1 MRKHKGI
8 TWRTFLVAV
17 ALIILISVVV
27 TAVIGRRSVSVVKSE
42 LRNSN
47 FVRLEEVEKNLL
59 DILDEVDGLAVGI
72 GVSPD
77 VKLFFN
83 SQLPDMII
91 DGFYLRMKN
100 MLKSYAFS
108 MRDVAASFMLY
119 SPEHNHFVSDDISTP
134 YTPNGTDSDLTNNAE
149 WMEDLERLQGER
161 SRISYRI
168 RASNNSYPYVLTL
181 IHQMMND
188 SHEGVVA
195 VDIDLKKLYSQ
206 ICTDTDDRIS
216 AWVLDQY
223 GRVIVTKNKTCLF
236 QSASEFE
243 LLSSFEKTTVDQSI
257 LLDIDG
263 ETVAYAQKWIPEMEC
278 YIVVT
283 TQYENMG
290 NRMTAE
296 TTGTVLVGFVCA
308 VAVIALVYV
317 YTYYS
322 SSPMRRILEM
332 VRDPEQIQAYH
343 EDDDPSVKETAD
355 YIVSYMQANNQLE
368 AELEKRLATLRDTK
382 LQALKAQINPHF
394 LFNTLNV
401 IMMLQ
406 EDEASGSTAAQV
418 TMNLSDVLRF
428 SLADEH
434 LVLLSDEL
442 ENAKKYVEILE
453 VRYGGKFSAVYEI
466 DESLLT
472 VKVPRLILQ
481 PIIENAV
488 FHGLSAKESGKCELL
503 IQCKKVEEASG
514 EGQQSMV
521 CVEITDNG
529 AGMTAEK
536 VEALMNSLN
545 DEKISMNHIGVQNI
559 ARRLRLL
566 YPKDGKLSIRSTL
579 GEGTTVSLTFP
590 YVFHKN

>member
-1 MRKHKGI
+1 
-8 TWRTFLVAV
+8 
-17 ALIILISVVV
+17 
-27 TAVIGRRSVSVVKSE
+27 
-42 LRNSN
+42 
-47 FVRLEEVEKNLL
+47 
-59 DILDEVDGLAVGI
+59 
-72 GVSPD
+72 
-77 VKLFFN
+77 
-83 SQLPDMII
+83 
-91 DGFYLRMKN
+91 
-100 MLKSYAFS
+100 
-108 MRDVAASFMLY
+108 
-119 SPEHNHFVSDDISTP
+119 
-134 YTPNGTDSDLTNNAE
+134 
-149 WMEDLERLQGER
+149 
-161 SRISYRI
+161 
-168 RASNNSYPYVLTL
+168 
-181 IHQMMND
+181 
-188 SHEGVVA
+188 
-195 VDIDLKKLYSQ
+195 
-206 ICTDTDDRIS
+206 
-216 AWVLDQY
+216 
-223 GRVIVTKNKTCLF
+223 
-236 QSASEFE
+236 
-243 LLSSFEKTTVDQSI
+243 
-257 LLDIDG
+257 
-263 ETVAYAQKWIPEMEC
+263 
-278 YIVVT
+278 
-283 TQYENMG
+283 
-290 NRMTAE
+290 
-296 TTGTVLVGFVCA
+296 
-308 VAVIALVYV
+308 
-317 YTYYS
+317 
-322 SSPMRRILEM
+322 M

-368 AELEKRLATLRDTK
+368 AELEKRIATLRDTK

-406 EDEASGSTAAQV
+406 EDETSGSTAAQV

-472 VKVPRLILQ
+472 VNVPRLILQ

-488 FHGLSAKESGKCELL
+488 FHGLSAKDSGKCELL
-503 IQCKKVEEASG
+503 IQCKKVEEASD

-529 AGMTAEK
+529 AGMTAKK
-536 VEALMNSLN
+536 VEELMNSLN
-545 DEKISMNHIGVQNI
+545 DEKISMNHIGVQNV